1 MASGLDVKDRFV
13 RWFVMSPLQPVAQ
26 DVWVVR
32 GGLPDKIMN
41 VYFIR
46 DGSGVL
52 AFDAGIRAMT
62 RGIAAAAAL
71 LGGLTRGPAAARHH
85 RVGEPEE

>member
-1 MASGLDVKDRFV
+1 V
-13 RWFVMSPLQPVAQ
+13 RWLVRAPLQPVVQ
-26 DVWVVR
+26 GVWMMR

-52 AFDAGIRAMT
+52 AFDAGIRA
-62 RGIAAAAAL
+62 
-71 LGGLTRGPAAARHH
+71 ARNA
-85 RVGEPEE
+85 PIP

>member
-1 MASGLDVKDRFV
+1 
-13 RWFVMSPLQPVAQ
+13 MSPLQPVAH
-26 DVWVVR
+26 DVWLVR
-32 GGLPDKIMN
+32 GGPPDKIMI

-62 RGIAAAAAL
+62 
-71 LGGLTRGPAAARHH
+71 TWPC
-85 RVGEPEE
+85 